1 MESNVNSYKLE
12 QNNKEYVLTT
22 SIIDNELKISCKN
35 KAEPTTIFSRAFT
48 VEDLQKI
55 DEIFKIIKVPLD
67 AIKWIDEALK
77 VQKVGVIDEP
87 PSFKIKFVIT
97 TKGITNQI
105 DIPLTK
111 EGEKASVSVK
121 EETKTEVKTNIVEET
136 KEIKNETTIDDLQFN
151 REVGL
156 DPSKV
161 LRHTLHG
168 DKASQ
173 IMSSIEAEQKNYL
186 SHMNYN
192 INNTYE
198 SYTPQYEGSTNFNIG
213 TTFDSYPV
221 QTQGY
226 QIMEDNTN
234 ITPTFT
240 NYENNYQYE
249 GTNYDIN
256 QYSNI
261 NVQEDA
267 TNYIGNTPEIIT
279 DSTAQYTTMDNN
291 YTFPETSTQYNIG
304 EYTESSAQY
313 VESSNQYANTYDYSN
328 NISLPIETGEIQTTS
343 GFESQPYI
351 TPADDISGQLN
362 QFTTTTP
369 NYETYDQGTTGGNY
383 EQYFSNTPEYIPQ
396 YNESSYANAEYNT
409 VETGNIETYGVETT
423 GNLENFGVNLPETNI
438 TENPTNDIEMLKTKV
453 DELMGF
459 KSKMGELNNF
469 KDKIEQMDLVKS
481 QAEEIKQLKSKIAE
495 LTSPK
500 KSEEKT
506 DEETLKN
513 RIKELEDIKL
523 KHEQEIKDLKLQSA
537 KKSEIKE
544 EVEEE
549 EKEEEKEKEKEEK
562 EIKQEVKEE
571 KEIKQEVKEE
581 VKEVKQEIN
590 EIKEIKKEAPK
601 IEKRHVFG
609 ERTQKYKV
617 KGNIIHNKDEIEL
630 ITRKINKVNKKI
642 TLNLIYK
649 ATVDSDK
656 ASAFHEKCDGAKS
669 SLVLIETDD
678 GKRFGGFTT
687 SSWSGDCIDK
697 KDEDAF
703 VFSLDKMKVYTN
715 IPDEDAIGCYPKY
728 GPIFLGCQIRI
739 YDNAFTKGGTTFEK
753 GLNYN
758 TEEDYELTDGNREFK
773 VKEIEVYEVVAE

>member
-12 QNNKEYVLTT
+12 QNNKDYILTT

-35 KAEPTTIFSRAFT
+35 KEDPTLIYSRTFT
-48 VEDLQKI
+48 MEALQKI
-55 DEIFKIIKVPLD
+55 DEIFKIIKTPLD

-77 VQKVGVIDEP
+77 VQKVGIIDEAS
-87 PSFKIKFVIT
+87 SFKLKFVIT

-105 DIPLTK
+105 DIPLNK
-111 EGEKASVSVK
+111 EGEKASISVK
-121 EETKTEVKTNIVEET
+121 EETKTEIKTDIVEES
-136 KEIKNETTIDDLQFN
+136 KEIKKEETIDDNQFS
-151 REVGL
+151 REIGL

-173 IMSSIEAEQKNYL
+173 ILSSIEEEQKNIL
-186 SHMNYN
+186 SQINYN
-192 INNTYE
+192 INNTYD
-198 SYTPQYEGSTNFNIG
+198 SFTPQYEENTNINIG
-213 TTFDSYPV
+213 TTFDSFPV
-221 QTQGY
+221 QDQGY
-226 QIMEDNTN
+226 QITEDNTN
-234 ITPTFT
+234 IIPTVT
-240 NYENNYQYE
+240 SNETNYQYE
-249 GTNYDIN
+249 GTNYDLN
-256 QYSNI
+256 QYSNTY
-261 NVQEDA
+261 VQEDV
-267 TNYIGNTPEIIT
+267 TNIVGNTPEILT

-313 VESSNQYANTYDYSN
+313 AESSNQYTNTYDFSN
-328 NISLPIETGEIQTTS
+328 NVELPIETGEIQTSS
-343 GFESQPYI
+343 GFDSKPYI
-351 TPADDISGQLN
+351 APADDISGQLN
-362 QFTTTTP
+362 QFTTTTTT
-369 NYETYDQGTTGGNY
+369 NYENYDQGTTGENY
-383 EQYFSNTPEYIPQ
+383 EQYISNATENIPQ
-396 YNESSYANAEYNT
+396 YSESNYVNAEYNT
-409 VETGNIETYGVETT
+409 VETGNIETYGVESNA
-423 GNLENFGVNLPETNI
+423 NLENYGVNIAETNI
-438 TENPTNDIEMLKTKV
+438 ITDNNQTNDIEMLKTKV

-459 KSKMGELNNF
+459 KSQIGELNNF
-469 KDKIEQMDLVKS
+469 KENIEQMDLIKT

-506 DEETLKN
+506 DEESLKN
-513 RIKELEDIKL
+513 KIKELEDIKL

-537 KKSEIKE
+537 KKSEVK
-544 EVEEE
+544 
-549 EKEEEKEKEKEEK
+549 EEKEKE
-562 EIKQEVKEE
+562 VK
-571 KEIKQEVKEE
+571 V
-581 VKEVKQEIN
+581 
-590 EIKEIKKEAPK
+590 EIKKEAPK
-601 IEKRHVFG
+601 IEKKHVFG
-609 ERTQKYKV
+609 EKTQKYKV
-617 KGNIIHNKDEIEL
+617 KGDIIHNKDEIEL

-656 ASAFHEKCDGAKS
+656 ASAFHEKCDSAKS
-669 SLVLIETDD
+669 SLVLVETDE

-687 SSWSGDCIDK
+687 SSWSGDCVDK

-703 VFSLDKMKVYTN
+703 VFSLDKMKVYPN

-753 GLNYN
+753 GLNFN
-758 TEEDYELTDGNREFK
+758 TQEDYELTDGNREFK

>member
-12 QNNKEYVLTT
+12 QNNKDYILTT

-35 KAEPTTIFSRAFT
+35 KEDPTLIYSRTFT
-48 VEDLQKI
+48 MEALQKI
-55 DEIFKIIKVPLD
+55 DEIFKIIKTPLD

-77 VQKVGVIDEP
+77 VQKVGIIDEAS
-87 PSFKIKFVIT
+87 SFKLKFVIT

-105 DIPLTK
+105 DIPLNK
-111 EGEKASVSVK
+111 EGEKASISVK
-121 EETKTEVKTNIVEET
+121 EETKSEIKTDIVEES
-136 KEIKNETTIDDLQFN
+136 KEIKKEETIDDNQYS
-151 REVGL
+151 REIGL

-173 IMSSIEAEQKNYL
+173 ILSSIEEEQKNIL
-186 SHMNYN
+186 SQINYN
-192 INNTYE
+192 INNTYD
-198 SYTPQYEGSTNFNIG
+198 SFTPQYEENTNINIG
-213 TTFDSYPV
+213 TTFDSFPV
-221 QTQGY
+221 QDQGY
-226 QIMEDNTN
+226 QITEDNTN
-234 ITPTFT
+234 IIPTVT
-240 NYENNYQYE
+240 SNETNYQYE
-249 GTNYDIN
+249 GTNYDLN
-256 QYSNI
+256 QYSNTY
-261 NVQEDA
+261 VQEDV
-267 TNYIGNTPEIIT
+267 TNIVGNTPEILT

-313 VESSNQYANTYDYSN
+313 AESSNQYTNTYDFSN
-328 NISLPIETGEIQTTS
+328 NVELPIETGEIQTSS
-343 GFESQPYI
+343 GFDSKPYI
-351 TPADDISGQLN
+351 APADDISGQLN
-362 QFTTTTP
+362 QFTTTTTT
-369 NYETYDQGTTGGNY
+369 NYENYDQGTTGENY
-383 EQYFSNTPEYIPQ
+383 EQYISNATENIPQ
-396 YNESSYANAEYNT
+396 YSESNYVNAEYNT
-409 VETGNIETYGVETT
+409 VETGNIETYGVESTA
-423 GNLENFGVNLPETNI
+423 NLENYGVNIAETNI
-438 TENPTNDIEMLKTKV
+438 ITDNNQTNDIEMLKTKV

-459 KSKMGELNNF
+459 KSQIGELNNF
-469 KDKIEQMDLVKS
+469 KEKIEQMDLVKT

-506 DEETLKN
+506 DEESLKN
-513 RIKELEDIKL
+513 KIKELEDIKL

-537 KKSEIKE
+537 KKSE
-544 EVEEE
+544 
-549 EKEEEKEKEKEEK
+549 
-562 EIKQEVKEE
+562 VKEE
-571 KEIKQEVKEE
+571 KEVK
-581 VKEVKQEIN
+581 V
-590 EIKEIKKEAPK
+590 EIKKEAPK
-601 IEKRHVFG
+601 IEKKHVFG
-609 ERTQKYKV
+609 EKTQKYKV
-617 KGNIIHNKDEIEL
+617 KGDIIHNKDEIEL

-656 ASAFHEKCDGAKS
+656 ASAFHEKCDSAKS
-669 SLVLIETDD
+669 SLVLVETDE

-687 SSWSGDCIDK
+687 SSWSGDCVDK

-703 VFSLDKMKVYTN
+703 VFSLDKMKVYPN

-753 GLNYN
+753 GLNFN
-758 TEEDYELTDGNREFK
+758 TQEDYELTDGNREFK

>member
-12 QNNKEYVLTT
+12 QNNKDYILTT

-35 KAEPTTIFSRAFT
+35 KEDPTLIYSRTFT
-48 VEDLQKI
+48 MEALQKI
-55 DEIFKIIKVPLD
+55 DEIFKIIKTPLD

-77 VQKVGVIDEP
+77 VQKVGIIDEAS
-87 PSFKIKFVIT
+87 SFKLKFVIT

-105 DIPLTK
+105 DIPLNK
-111 EGEKASVSVK
+111 EGEKASISVK
-121 EETKTEVKTNIVEET
+121 EETKTEIKTDIVEES
-136 KEIKNETTIDDLQFN
+136 KEIKKEETIDDNQFS
-151 REVGL
+151 REIGL

-173 IMSSIEAEQKNYL
+173 ILSSIEEEQKNIL
-186 SHMNYN
+186 SQINYN
-192 INNTYE
+192 INNTYD
-198 SYTPQYEGSTNFNIG
+198 SFTPQYEENTNINIG
-213 TTFDSYPV
+213 TTFDSFPV
-221 QTQGY
+221 QDQGY
-226 QIMEDNTN
+226 QITEDNTN
-234 ITPTFT
+234 IIPTVT
-240 NYENNYQYE
+240 SNETNYQYE
-249 GTNYDIN
+249 GTNYDLN
-256 QYSNI
+256 QYSNTY
-261 NVQEDA
+261 VQEDV
-267 TNYIGNTPEIIT
+267 TNIVGNTPEILT
-279 DSTAQYTTMDNN
+279 DSTTQYTTMDNN

-313 VESSNQYANTYDYSN
+313 AESSNQYTNTYDYSN
-328 NISLPIETGEIQTTS
+328 NVELPVETGEIQTSS
-343 GFESQPYI
+343 GFDYSKPYI
-351 TPADDISGQLN
+351 APADDISGQLN
-362 QFTTTTP
+362 QFTTTTTTT
-369 NYETYDQGTTGGNY
+369 NYENYDQGTTGENY
-383 EQYFSNTPEYIPQ
+383 DQYISNATENIPQ
-396 YNESSYANAEYNT
+396 YSESNYVNAEYNT
-409 VETGNIETYGVETT
+409 VETGNIETYGVESTA
-423 GNLENFGVNLPETNI
+423 NLENYGVNIAETNI
-438 TENPTNDIEMLKTKV
+438 ITDNNQTNDIEMLKTKV

-459 KSKMGELNNF
+459 KSQIGELNNF
-469 KDKIEQMDLVKS
+469 KEKIEQMDLVKT

-506 DEETLKN
+506 DEESLKN
-513 RIKELEDIKL
+513 KIKELEDIKL

-537 KKSEIKE
+537 KKSE
-544 EVEEE
+544 
-549 EKEEEKEKEKEEK
+549 
-562 EIKQEVKEE
+562 VKEE
-571 KEIKQEVKEE
+571 KEVK
-581 VKEVKQEIN
+581 V
-590 EIKEIKKEAPK
+590 EIKKEAPK
-601 IEKRHVFG
+601 IEKKHVFG
-609 ERTQKYKV
+609 EKTQKYKV
-617 KGNIIHNKDEIEL
+617 KGDIIHNKDEIEL

-656 ASAFHEKCDGAKS
+656 ASAFHEKCDSAKS
-669 SLVLIETDD
+669 SLVLVETDE

-703 VFSLDKMKVYTN
+703 VFSLDKMKVYPN

-753 GLNYN
+753 GLNFN
-758 TEEDYELTDGNREFK
+758 TQEDYELTDGNREFK

>member
-12 QNNKEYVLTT
+12 QNNKDYILTT

-35 KAEPTTIFSRAFT
+35 KEDPTLIYSRTFT
-48 VEDLQKI
+48 MEALQKI
-55 DEIFKIIKVPLD
+55 DEIFKIIKTPLD

-77 VQKVGVIDEP
+77 VQKVGIIDEAS
-87 PSFKIKFVIT
+87 SFKIKFVIT

-105 DIPLTK
+105 DIPLNK
-111 EGEKASVSVK
+111 EGEKASISFK
-121 EETKTEVKTNIVEET
+121 EETKTEIKTDIVEES
-136 KEIKNETTIDDLQFN
+136 KEIKKEETIDDNQFS
-151 REVGL
+151 REIGL

-173 IMSSIEAEQKNYL
+173 ILSSIEEEQKNIL
-186 SHMNYN
+186 SQINYN
-192 INNTYE
+192 INNTYD
-198 SYTPQYEGSTNFNIG
+198 SFTPQYEENTNINIG
-213 TTFDSYPV
+213 TTFDSFPV
-221 QTQGY
+221 QDQGY
-226 QIMEDNTN
+226 QITEDNTN
-234 ITPTFT
+234 IIPTVT
-240 NYENNYQYE
+240 SNETNYQYE
-249 GTNYDIN
+249 GTNYDLN
-256 QYSNI
+256 QYSNTFA
-261 NVQEDA
+261 QEDV
-267 TNYIGNTPEIIT
+267 TNIVGNTPEILT

-313 VESSNQYANTYDYSN
+313 AESSNQYTNTYDFSN
-328 NISLPIETGEIQTTS
+328 NVELPVETGEIQTSS
-343 GFESQPYI
+343 GFDYSKPYI
-351 TPADDISGQLN
+351 APADDISGQLN
-362 QFTTTTP
+362 QFTTTTTTT
-369 NYETYDQGTTGGNY
+369 NYENYDQGTTGENY
-383 EQYFSNTPEYIPQ
+383 DQYISNATENIPQ
-396 YNESSYANAEYNT
+396 YSESNYVNAEYNT
-409 VETGNIETYGVETT
+409 VETGNIETYGVESTA
-423 GNLENFGVNLPETNI
+423 NLENYGVNIAETNI
-438 TENPTNDIEMLKTKV
+438 ITDNNQTNDIEMLKTKV

-459 KSKMGELNNF
+459 KSQIGELNNF
-469 KDKIEQMDLVKS
+469 KEKIEQMDLVKT

-506 DEETLKN
+506 DEESLKN
-513 RIKELEDIKL
+513 KIKELEDIKL

-537 KKSEIKE
+537 KKSE
-544 EVEEE
+544 
-549 EKEEEKEKEKEEK
+549 
-562 EIKQEVKEE
+562 VKEE
-571 KEIKQEVKEE
+571 KEVK
-581 VKEVKQEIN
+581 V
-590 EIKEIKKEAPK
+590 EIKKEAPK
-601 IEKRHVFG
+601 IEKKHVFG
-609 ERTQKYKV
+609 EKTQKYKV
-617 KGNIIHNKDEIEL
+617 KGDIIHNKDEIEL

-656 ASAFHEKCDGAKS
+656 ASAFHEKCDSAKS
-669 SLVLIETDD
+669 SLVLVETDE

-687 SSWSGDCIDK
+687 SSWSGDCVDK

-703 VFSLDKMKVYTN
+703 VFSLDKMKVYPN

-753 GLNYN
+753 GLNFN
-758 TEEDYELTDGNREFK
+758 TQEDYELTDGNREFK

>member
-12 QNNKEYVLTT
+12 QNNKDYILTT

-35 KAEPTTIFSRAFT
+35 KDDPTLIYSRTFTIEA
-48 VEDLQKI
+48 LQKI
-55 DEIFKIIKVPLD
+55 DEIFKIIKTPLD

-77 VQKVGVIDEP
+77 VQKVGIIDEAS
-87 PSFKIKFVIT
+87 SFKIKFVIT

-105 DIPLTK
+105 DIPLNK
-111 EGEKASVSVK
+111 EGEKASISVK
-121 EETKTEVKTNIVEET
+121 EETKTEIKTDIVEES
-136 KEIKNETTIDDLQFN
+136 KEIKKEETIDDNQFS
-151 REVGL
+151 REIGL

-173 IMSSIEAEQKNYL
+173 ILSSIEEEQKNIL
-186 SHMNYN
+186 SQINYN
-192 INNTYE
+192 INNTYD
-198 SYTPQYEGSTNFNIG
+198 SFTPQYEENTNINIG
-213 TTFDSYPV
+213 TTFDSFPV
-221 QTQGY
+221 QDQGY
-226 QIMEDNTN
+226 QITEDNTN
-234 ITPTFT
+234 IIPTVT
-240 NYENNYQYE
+240 SNETNYQYE
-249 GTNYDIN
+249 GTNYDLN
-256 QYSNI
+256 QYSNTY
-261 NVQEDA
+261 VQEDV
-267 TNYIGNTPEIIT
+267 TNIVGNTPEILT

-313 VESSNQYANTYDYSN
+313 AESSNQYTNTYDFSN
-328 NISLPIETGEIQTTS
+328 NVELPIETGENQTSS
-343 GFESQPYI
+343 GFDSKPYI
-351 TPADDISGQLN
+351 APADDISGQLN
-362 QFTTTTP
+362 QFTTTTTAT
-369 NYETYDQGTTGGNY
+369 NYENYDQGTTGENY
-383 EQYFSNTPEYIPQ
+383 EQYISNATENIPQ
-396 YNESSYANAEYNT
+396 YSESNYVNAEYNT
-409 VETGNIETYGVETT
+409 VETGNIESYGVESTA
-423 GNLENFGVNLPETNI
+423 NLENYGVNIAETNI
-438 TENPTNDIEMLKTKV
+438 ITDNNQTNDIEMLKTKV

-459 KSKMGELNNF
+459 KSQIGELNNF
-469 KDKIEQMDLVKS
+469 KEKIEQMDLVKT

-506 DEETLKN
+506 DEESLKN
-513 RIKELEDIKL
+513 KIKELEDIKL

-537 KKSEIKE
+537 KKSE
-544 EVEEE
+544 
-549 EKEEEKEKEKEEK
+549 
-562 EIKQEVKEE
+562 VKEE
-571 KEIKQEVKEE
+571 KEVK
-581 VKEVKQEIN
+581 V
-590 EIKEIKKEAPK
+590 EIKKEAPK
-601 IEKRHVFG
+601 IEKKHVFG
-609 ERTQKYKV
+609 EKTQKYKV
-617 KGNIIHNKDEIEL
+617 KGDIIHNKDEIEL

-656 ASAFHEKCDGAKS
+656 ASAFHEKCDSAKS
-669 SLVLIETDD
+669 SLVLVETDE

-687 SSWSGDCIDK
+687 SSWSGDCVDK

-703 VFSLDKMKVYTN
+703 VFSLDKMKVYPN

-753 GLNYN
+753 GLNFN
-758 TEEDYELTDGNREFK
+758 TQEDYELTDGNREFK